1 MPSPPATAVRSGP
14 LPGTI
19 QDFVSTAGDRIYF
32 DYDQY
37 SIRTDGL
44 PVLQAQAR
52 WLQRYPAVQVQLEGN
67 ADERG
72 TREYNLALGAR
83 RADSVK
89 TYLVEQGVSPARI
102 TTISYGKERPIDP
115 GTGETAWAHNRNVHT
130 ALTSGTQ

>member
-1 MPSPPATAVRSGP
+1 MPPRPATVVQSGP
-14 LPGTI
+14 LPGTS
-19 QDFVSTAGDRIYF
+19 QDFVINAGDRIYF

-37 SIRTDGL
+37 SIRSDGL

-52 WLQRYPAVQVQLEGN
+52 WLQRYPAVHVRLEGN

-83 RADSVK
+83 RADAVK
-89 TYLVEQGVSPARI
+89 TYLVEQGIIPSRI

-130 ALTSGTQ
+130 ALTSGAP